1 MKLAPKSVLKI
12 CKLSFLALAI
22 AVKNPKIVSETHT
35 KWSQIGAISESWG
48 IIACFPFMHSRVTN
62 LSPPSHLQFFLATFS
77 LGSSSRILVANWKKY
92 P

>member
-12 CKLSFLALAI
+12 CKLSVLALAI

-48 IIACFPFMHSRVTN
+48 LPFKTHGTFRLRSGPAGVSIRI
-62 LSPPSHLQFFLATFS
+62 PS
-77 LGSSSRILVANWKKY
+77 
-92 P
+92 